1 MVVGMIRDDWWWP
14 WWVSTLID
22 IGVVLVALTVFRL
35 SSRRFVRAVAGVVA
49 VAGLV
54 AAVMAPIV
62 MTEKSDEMKADDPAM
77 MP

>member
-1 MVVGMIRDDWWWP
+1 MLGMMRDHWWWP

-22 IGVVLVALTVFRL
+22 VGVVVLALALLRRTSRRFLRGAALLVAL
-35 SSRRFVRAVAGVVA
+35 AGV
-49 VAGLV
+49 V

-62 MTEKSDEMKADDPAM
+62 MTDKPNHMKTDTPM

>member
-1 MVVGMIRDDWWWP
+1 MLAMMRDHWWWP

-22 IGVVLVALTVFRL
+22 IGVVIVAVLVVRR
-35 SSRRFVRAVAGVVA
+35 SSRRTMRAI
-49 VAGLV
+49 AGLVVLAGIV

-62 MTEKSDEMKADDPAM
+62 MTEKPHGMKKETPM

>member
-1 MVVGMIRDDWWWP
+1 MLGMMRDHWWWP

-22 IGVVLVALTVFRL
+22 VAVVLVALVVFRR
-35 SSRRFVRAVAGVVA
+35 SSRRVFRAVAGLVA
-49 VAGLV
+49 LAGVV

-62 MTEKSDEMKADDPAM
+62 MTEKPDNHMKNETPM